1 MTPQAQQRGQ
11 AQPHSFP
18 WLFKIPKHFQELFAD
33 GWLER
38 FFAQTPADADRVA
51 HLFQVCL
58 AARAVSQ
65 VGFEPRSFDGIK
77 RVLQILGYELHEFL
91 AAEIVR

>member
-1 MTPQAQQRGQ
+1 MCRSQR
-11 AQPHSFP
+11 F
-18 WLFKIPKHFQELFAD
+18 LLKIPKHFQELFAD

-38 FFAQTPADADRVA
+38 FFAQTPAGADRVA

-65 VGFEPRSFDGIK
+65 VGFEPRSFGGIK
-77 RVLQILGYELHEFL
+77 RVLQILGYELYEFL